1 MSPAVPAA
9 WSTLQDVRAALQR
22 RWDTGELLTWV
33 ASREPWTPVRVPLR
47 GPSARE
53 LSEQFGAVQDWS
65 TDLEHAAEVRAQGRR
80 GGERVP
86 AFRVERRAVGGRL
99 VGSNAVPV
107 AAWLDSPDQVWSL
120 LGTRSDVEAY
130 TALLDLTREHDAV
143 LGQWAALKPL
153 TVLAHRS
160 DWTQVIET
168 VLWLHP
174 RRGTAAYLREIDVPG
189 VDTKFIEA
197 RRGLLG
203 DLLDVLSPD
212 GNDQSRSAARHFARR
227 YGFSDKPR
235 MIRMR
240 SLDGWPLFG
249 AVSDAVVRVQE
260 LARTEIECE
269 ELLVVENEVTFLALP
284 VIPNVLAVF
293 GAGFDVLRLGRV
305 HWIADRAV
313 TYWGDIDTHG
323 FVILDRLRGMLP
335 HVDSVLMDMAT
346 LMSHQT
352 QWVREPTPS
361 REILSRLTPVEAEV
375 YAALATDALG
385 PAVRLEQERVNF
397 TVAEAALRARLG

>member
-1 MSPAVPAA
+1 MSPVVPSA
-9 WSTLQDVRAALQR
+9 WSTLHDIRTALQR
-22 RWDTGELLTWV
+22 RWDKGELLTWV
-33 ASREPWTPVRVPLR
+33 ASGEPWTAVRVPLR

-53 LSEQFGAVQDWS
+53 LSEQFGPVQDWS
-65 TDLEHAAEVRAQGRR
+65 STLAQDAAGRAHRRR
-80 GGERVP
+80 GGERLP
-86 AFRVERRAVGGRL
+86 AFRIERRTVGGRL

-107 AAWLDSPDQVWSL
+107 AAWFDSPDQVWSL
-120 LGTRSDVEAY
+120 LGLQSDVDAY
-130 TALLDLTREHDAV
+130 TALLDFTRGSDAL
-143 LGQWAALKPL
+143 LGQWAARKPL

-160 DWTQVIET
+160 DWVQVVET

-203 DLLDVLSPD
+203 DLLDALSPD
-212 GNDQSRSAARHFARR
+212 DVNGSRLSARHFARR
-227 YGFSDKPR
+227 YGFAEKPR

-240 SLDGWPLFG
+240 SLDGLPLFG
-249 AVSDAVVRVQE
+249 AVSDAVVRVEE

-269 ELLVVENEVTFLALP
+269 KLLVVENEVTFLALP

-305 HWIADRAV
+305 PWVADRTV
-313 TYWGDIDTHG
+313 IYWGDIDTHG
-323 FVILDRLRGMLP
+323 FVILDRLRGVLP
-335 HVDSVLMDMAT
+335 RVDSALMDLET
-346 LMSHQT
+346 LLSHRT

-361 REILSRLTPVEAEV
+361 REILTRLTPVESDV

-385 PAVRLEQERVNF
+385 PAVRLEQERVSF
-397 TVAEAALRARLG
+397 TTAESVLRARLG